1 MLPSV
6 AATESRLPIRG
17 NPKNEIASF
26 QAFEPQKLAI
36 SKSRIGRK

>member
-1 MLPSV
+1 MLPSA

-26 QAFEPQKLAI
+26 QGFKPQKLAI
-36 SKSRIGRK
+36 SKRHIGRK